1 MVLITIKIK
10 KLVYLFRKLIE
21 LNLNV
26 IKYENMENYYLDDRV
41 LLALEKSSE
50 LMDILTFV
58 KEVEFE
64 IKDNLGF
71 CRIV

>member
-1 MVLITIKIK
+1 
-10 KLVYLFRKLIE
+10 
-21 LNLNV
+21 
-26 IKYENMENYYLDDRV
+26 MENYYSDERV

-71 CRIV
+71 DVLWDSMTGKQYTIYKIEFYYGK